1 MGSDPLEMMRQLS
14 SAVVSLSN
22 EVIALKEQQHSAES
36 INRSP
41 TNTRVYGTRG
51 TGSSPPARVALH
63 LPKFSGRGD
72 YVAFEAQF
80 HNVARQ
86 CQWDNRTMAEMLGC
100 ALEGSAQRFYARLP
114 THDRYDFQWLVLVL
128 HKRYNS
134 HVPETQR
141 GKPLNRTRAP
151 GQSMADLR
159 DDIWRLVQESYPEMQ
174 YTFQE
179 SVALGCL
186 KRAVDKELR
195 LRFTDKSVKT
205 LQGAVDLAE
214 VYESVMRPNQNNS
227 KKTVRAIQGNG
238 EEKHL
243 SHPPESTELTKMK
256 QDINCLKSNMDK
268 IQKSL
273 DFLCRA
279 PGGSQGMGPS
289 RPNQNVG
296 QTRPDRPRTYNNKPR
311 MGGSPMRGGCF
322 KCGQGDHWASECPKQ
337 NRRDSGNAH
346 PPDRA

>member
-1 MGSDPLEMMRQLS
+1 
-14 SAVVSLSN
+14 
-22 EVIALKEQQHSAES
+22 
-36 INRSP
+36 
-41 TNTRVYGTRG
+41 
-51 TGSSPPARVALH
+51 
-63 LPKFSGRGD
+63 
-72 YVAFEAQF
+72 
-80 HNVARQ
+80 
-86 CQWDNRTMAEMLGC
+86 
-100 ALEGSAQRFYARLP
+100 
-114 THDRYDFQWLVLVL
+114 
-128 HKRYNS
+128 
-134 HVPETQR
+134 
-141 GKPLNRTRAP
+141 
-151 GQSMADLR
+151 
-159 DDIWRLVQESYPEMQ
+159 MQ

-205 LQGAVDLAE
+205 LQEAVDLAE

-322 KCGQGDHWASECPKQ
+322 KCGQGDHWASECPNQ